1 MRVVDTPLSRLC
13 KEVDFRFKSV
23 VLLKKREE
31 KKGEKK
37 DCSFAKTFGEK
48 DCSF

>member
-37 DCSFAKTFGEK
+37 ALLFCQDFR
-48 DCSF
+48 